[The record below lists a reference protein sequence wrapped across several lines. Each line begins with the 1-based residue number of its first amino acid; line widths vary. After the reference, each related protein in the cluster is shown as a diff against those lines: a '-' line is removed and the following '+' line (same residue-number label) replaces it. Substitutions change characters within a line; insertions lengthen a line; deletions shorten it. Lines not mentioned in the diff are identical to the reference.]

1 MLVVQVAV
9 AANNRV
15 KILKL
20 DGDLMFPGIGGR
32 GMNPAKLKSMMK
44 QMGINL
50 TEINDVEQ
58 VIIRTPEKDI
68 VFNDANVSIM
78 NAQGVDTYQIVG
90 TPEEVA
96 RELAIPDDDV
106 RLVAEQTGVSDDA
119 AREALKS
126 ANGDLA
132 EAILS
137 LS

>member
-1 MLVVQVAV
+1 
-9 AANNRV
+9 
-15 KILKL
+15 
-20 DGDLMFPGIGGR
+20 
-32 GMNPAKLKSMMK
+32 MNPKKLKSMMK

-50 TEINDVEQ
+50 TEIDDVEQ
-58 VIIRTPEKDI
+58 VIIRTPDKDI

-78 NAQGVDTYQIVG
+78 NAQGVDTYQVVG

-96 RELAIPDDDV
+96 RELVIPDDDV
-106 RLVAEQTGVSDDA
+106 RLVAEQTGVSEDA
-119 AREALKS
+119 ALDALKN